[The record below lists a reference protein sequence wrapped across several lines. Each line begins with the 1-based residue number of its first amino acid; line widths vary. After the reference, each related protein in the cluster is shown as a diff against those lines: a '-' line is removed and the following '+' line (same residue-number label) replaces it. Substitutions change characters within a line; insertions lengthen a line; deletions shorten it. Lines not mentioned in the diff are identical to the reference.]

1 MSVHV
6 LVLEASECVLTI
18 LAAQKVGLGFVKLAE
33 LPVAYL
39 ASEALLIQT
48 HLIGVESGE
57 ESAQVGD
64 IFTKRAFAV
73 TEEQRISLGV

>member
-6 LVLEASECVLTI
+6 VMLEDFECILTI
-18 LAAQKVGLGFVKLAE
+18 LDAPKVGIGLVELAE
-33 LPVAYL
+33 LLVARL

-64 IFTKRAFAV
+64 IFTKLVPA
-73 TEEQRISLGV
+73 S

>member
-1 MSVHV
+1 M
-6 LVLEASECVLTI
+6 LEDFECILTI
-18 LAAQKVGLGFVKLAE
+18 LDAPEVGIRLIEFAE
-33 LPVAYL
+33 LLVACL

-73 TEEQRISLGV
+73 TEEQRISLGI